1 MAHFAKLGINGK
13 VISVH
18 SLDDN
23 KLLDSGNTPDER
35 VGAQELERI
44 HGWPAELWIQTS
56 YNTSTNTHKDGG
68 TPFRGNYA
76 NIGYTWDEVNEIFW
90 PKQYYNS
97 WTKDIDNA
105 DWKAPI
111 DKPSITSYT
120 IDGVTKNYSIYW
132 DENLHQ
138 TNSAKGWKAED
149 REIPY
154 NIHTWTDGSWVAD

>member
-18 SLDDN
+18 SLDND
-23 KLLDSGNTPDER
+23 KLLDSNDNPDEK

-56 YNTSTNTHKDGG
+56 YNTTENTHLTGG
-68 TPFRGNYA
+68 TPFRGNFA
-76 NIGYTWDEVNEIFW
+76 AIGYTWDEVNEIFW
-90 PKQYYNS
+90 PKQPHPS
-97 WTKDIDNA
+97 FTKDIA
-105 DWKAPI
+105 TATWKSPI
-111 DKPSITSYT
+111 EKPSITSYT
-120 IDGVTKNYSIYW
+120 VDGVTKNYSIYW

-138 TNSAKGWKAED
+138 TNSTKGWKAID

-154 NIHTWTDGSWVAD
+154 NTHTWTDGSWVAD